1 LPGKNLLLA
10 KVECKEAKREGPS
23 EKGVEREGD
32 RREHWWNRQHRGG
45 SRIWEC
51 KEQGNQDPSDDSL
64 MSTDR
69 MKRRIEEKEKQA
81 CTIFV
86 GDLNPETSAKQL
98 TGLCKRF
105 ENQRELLL
113 QV

>member
-1 LPGKNLLLA
+1 M
-10 KVECKEAKREGPS
+10 
-23 EKGVEREGD
+23 
-32 RREHWWNRQHRGG
+32 
-45 SRIWEC
+45 
-51 KEQGNQDPSDDSL
+51 

-69 MKRRIEEKEKQA
+69 KKRRIEEEEKQA

-98 TGLCKRF
+98 TGLFKRF

-113 QV
+113 RV